1 MPEAGFDPPFVY
13 LKRDNLLN
21 EKVDAPTNQ
30 ATTAGFQKC
39 LFQFAENELT
49 SRIFSGRNQSNG
61 AISLREQFEVDISD
75 LGDKIH
81 TMGLEELELRE
92 HEIKA

>member
-1 MPEAGFDPPFVY
+1 MAW
-13 LKRDNLLN
+13 L
-21 EKVDAPTNQ
+21 
-30 ATTAGFQKC
+30 QKY